1 MTTFT
6 IHTDDVMAEAIRRGA
21 AEAGIS
27 INKFI
32 QNAIDVTLGVF
43 HSKERPLP
51 DFFNI
56 EHPLTKAEADE
67 IRSVQKEFDVIDPE
81 MWKESRCPRTT
92 SGLLRRRW
100 NTERI

>member
-32 QNAIDVTLGVF
+32 QNAIDMTVGVF
-43 HSKERPLP
+43 RSRERPLP
-51 DFFNI
+51 DFFNV
-56 EHPLTKAEADE
+56 EHPLTKEEADE
-67 IRSVQKEFDVIDPE
+67 LRSAQKEFEVIDEE
-81 MWKESRCPRTT
+81 MWK
-92 SGLLRRRW
+92 
-100 NTERI
+100 

>member
-21 AEAGIS
+21 ADAGIS

-43 HSKERPLP
+43 RSKERTLP

-67 IRSVQKEFDVIDPE
+67 IRSAQKEFDVIDPE
-81 MWKESRCPRTT
+81 MWK
-92 SGLLRRRW
+92 
-100 NTERI
+100 